1 MEGRVGD
8 GWMDGWINGERR
20 GRRGGREAGWDADQ
34 RSPLTGLLLDRL
46 QPFDWAFVSP
56 WLLGC
61 WAPASRA
68 RGECWLEGRG
78 RVGAGVA
85 LGGES
90 GCVLVVWGARASR
103 QWDNRGIPAHV
114 CVGRHPARWL
124 GSWPLGKGAE

>member
-1 MEGRVGD
+1 M
-8 GWMDGWINGERR
+8 
-20 GRRGGREAGWDADQ
+20 GGREAGWDADR

-46 QPFDWAFVSP
+46 QPFDWAAWAFVSP

-78 RVGAGVA
+78 WVGAGVA

-90 GCVLVVWGARASR
+90 VWAASASR
-103 QWDNRGIPAHV
+103 S
-114 CVGRHPARWL
+114 L
-124 GSWPLGKGAE
+124 GNGAE